1 MIDFHGNKPSSTVA
15 QLQQRI
21 RRLERGTTPAETIL
35 HSTGCRGLD
44 ALFPVGGVRQGSLV
58 EWIEGG
64 LASGAG
70 TLSLTVGRTVGRG
83 QRPLVVIDPRR
94 QVYPLALKTLG
105 FDLQQ
110 VVIVRPKSERDAL
123 WACEEALR
131 SQTGGIVWAQLDRL
145 SLNAARRLRLA
156 AEESSGVCL
165 LVRPQ
170 EALRQTSW
178 SEVRLLVEPYRGETD
193 SAAYRVTVAY
203 CQGRPGA
210 GEVIVSMDRRQGTVD
225 ELPRTNTPNPLSLV
239 S

>member
-21 RRLERGTTPAETIL
+21 RRLERGTTPAKTIV
-35 HSTGCRGLD
+35 HSTGCRALD
-44 ALFPVGGVRQGSLV
+44 TLFPVGGVRQGSLV

-83 QRPLVVIDPRR
+83 QRPLVVIDPRQ

-105 FDLQQ
+105 FDLRQ

-123 WACEEALR
+123 WACEETLR
-131 SQTGGIVWAQLDRL
+131 SLTTAIVWAQLDRL

-156 AEESSGVCL
+156 AEDSSGVCL
-165 LVRPQ
+165 LVRPH
-170 EALRQTSW
+170 EALRKTSW
-178 SEVRLLVEPYRGETD
+178 GEVRLVVEPHCGAKDT
-193 SAAYRVTVAY
+193 ATYRVTVAY
-203 CQGRPGA
+203 CQGRPEA
-210 GEVIVSMDRRQGTVD
+210 REVIVSMDRRQGILD
-225 ELPRTNTPNPLSLV
+225 ELSRKPPPNPLSLV